1 MGEATRCRMAH
12 ESVALVSE
20 SVAMRKAATTV
31 SGSAAFRF
39 VLVMG
44 IVNLFA
50 DTTYEGGASING
62 PFMGMLG
69 ASAAAVS
76 IIAGVGEFFGYS
88 LRAVFGYLSDRT
100 GRYWLL
106 TFVGYV
112 INLLAVPAMALAD
125 SWQMAAAFIITER
138 IGRAMRKPTVEAM
151 LSYTTGTLGRGWV
164 YALNTALDETGA
176 TIGPLLAALVL
187 FLRGNY
193 RTAYALLIVSAVL
206 ALLSLTIAR
215 INFPLP
221 ASLEQGATAPEKG
234 LTPSY
239 WLYMTAASCFAA
251 GLMSFELIS
260 YHLART
266 GIVSLP
272 WIPAFLAVSTA
283 FGVLASLVL
292 GRWFD
297 RRGLPVLLG
306 AIVCSAA
313 FAPLVFLGG
322 LWLVL
327 GGILLWGIGYATQ
340 DTLFKAL
347 IAGVLPEGKRS
358 QAFGIFYTGYGAG
371 WLIGSV
377 AAGLLYERS
386 RLALVLFAV
395 AVQLASLP
403 IFIAA
408 GRQQR
413 ASHAR

>member
-1 MGEATRCRMAH
+1 MTKGAA
-12 ESVALVSE
+12 AVS
-20 SVAMRKAATTV
+20 S
-31 SGSAAFRF
+31 SAAFRF

-62 PFMGMLG
+62 PFLGMLG

-88 LRAVFGYLSDRT
+88 LRSVFGYLSDRT
-100 GRYWLL
+100 GRYWPL
-106 TFVGYV
+106 TFAGYL
-112 INLLAVPAMALAD
+112 INLLAVPAMALAG
-125 SWQMAAAFIITER
+125 SWQVAAALIIAER

-187 FLRGNY
+187 FVRGNY
-193 RTAYALLIVSAVL
+193 RTAYALLVVSAVL
-206 ALLSLTIAR
+206 ALVSLAIAR

-221 ASLEQGATAPEKG
+221 ASLEQGTTAPERG
-234 LTPSY
+234 LTRSY
-239 WLYMTAASCFAA
+239 WLYMVAASCFAA

-260 YHLART
+260 YHLAHA
-266 GIVSLP
+266 GIVSAVC
-272 WIPAFLAVSTA
+272 IPVFLAISTA
-283 FGVLASLVL
+283 FGVLASLLL
-292 GRWFD
+292 GRWYD
-297 RRGLPVLLG
+297 RHGLPVLVG
-306 AIVCSAA
+306 AVLCSAA

-322 LWLVL
+322 FWVAL

-358 QAFGIFYTGYGAG
+358 QAFGVFYTGYGAG

-377 AAGLLYERS
+377 MAGWLYERS
-386 RLALVLFAV
+386 RLMLALFAV
-395 AVQLASLP
+395 AVQLVSIP
-403 IFIAA
+403 IFIIAHGRKRA
-408 GRQQR
+408 G
-413 ASHAR
+413 HAG

>member
-1 MGEATRCRMAH
+1 MA
-12 ESVALVSE
+12 
-20 SVAMRKAATTV
+20 KAPGAP

-62 PFMGMLG
+62 PFLGTLG

-88 LRAVFGYLSDRT
+88 LRSVFGYLSDRT

-106 TFVGYV
+106 TFAGYI
-112 INLLAVPAMALAD
+112 INLLAVPAMALAGN
-125 SWQMAAAFIITER
+125 WQVAAALIIAER
-138 IGRAMRKPTVEAM
+138 VGRALRKPTVESM

-164 YALNTALDETGA
+164 YGLNTALDETGA

-187 FLRGNY
+187 FLHGNY
-193 RTAYALLIVSAVL
+193 RTAYALLVISAVL
-206 ALLSLTIAR
+206 ALISLTVAR

-221 ASLEQGATAPEKG
+221 SRLEEGTTAPEKQ
-234 LTPSY
+234 LTRAY
-239 WLYMTAASCFAA
+239 WLYMVAASFFAA

-260 YHLART
+260 FHLSRA
-266 GIVSLP
+266 GIVSQP
-272 WIPAFLAVSTA
+272 WIPIFLAISTA

-292 GRWFD
+292 GRWYD
-297 RRGLPVLLG
+297 RRGIPVLLG
-306 AIVCSAA
+306 AILCTAA

-322 LWLVL
+322 FWLAL
-327 GGILLWGIGYATQ
+327 AGILLWGIGYATQ
-340 DTLFKAL
+340 DTLLKAV
-347 IAGVLPEGKRS
+347 IAGLLPEGKRS
-358 QAFGIFYTGYGAG
+358 QAFGVFYTGYGGG

-377 AAGLLYERS
+377 TTGLLYDRS

-403 IFIAA
+403 IFILAD
-408 GRQQR
+408 R
-413 ASHAR
+413 HAHKSTAR

>member
-1 MGEATRCRMAH
+1 M
-12 ESVALVSE
+12 V
-20 SVAMRKAATTV
+20 KAAAPA
-31 SGSAAFRF
+31 SASSAFRF

-62 PFMGMLG
+62 PFLGSLG

-88 LRAVFGYLSDRT
+88 LRSVFGYLSDRT
-100 GRYWLL
+100 GRYWVL

-112 INLLAVPAMALAD
+112 INLLAVPAMALAG
-125 SWQMAAAFIITER
+125 SWQLAAALIIAER
-138 IGRAMRKPTVEAM
+138 IGRAIRKPTVEAM

-164 YALNTALDETGA
+164 YGLNSALDETGA

-187 FLRGNY
+187 FFNGNY

-206 ALLSLTIAR
+206 ALVSLTVAR

-221 ASLEQGATAPEKG
+221 SSLEEGETAPEKR
-234 LTPSY
+234 LTSAY
-239 WLYMTAASCFAA
+239 WLYMVAAACFAA

-260 YHLART
+260 FHLARA
-266 GIVSLP
+266 GIVSVP
-272 WIPAFLAVSTA
+272 WIPVFLAISTA
-283 FGVLASLVL
+283 FGVVANLAL
-292 GRWFD
+292 GRWYD
-297 RRGLPVLLG
+297 RRGMPVLFG
-306 AIVCSAA
+306 AILCTAA

-322 LWLVL
+322 FWLAL
-327 GGILLWGIGYATQ
+327 AGMLLWGIGYATQ

-347 IAGVLPEGKRS
+347 IAGVLPAGKRS
-358 QAFGIFYTGYGAG
+358 QAFGVFYTGYGAG

-377 AAGLLYERS
+377 ATGLLYERS
-386 RLALVLFAV
+386 RIALVLFAV

-403 IFIAA
+403 LFAIAH
-408 GRQQR
+408 RHER
-413 ASHAR
+413 R

>member
-1 MGEATRCRMAH
+1 MTR
-12 ESVALVSE
+12 
-20 SVAMRKAATTV
+20 AAPTAA
-31 SGSAAFRF
+31 GAAAFRF

-62 PFMGMLG
+62 PFLGMLG

-100 GRYWLL
+100 GRYWQL
-106 TFVGYV
+106 TFAGYV
-112 INLLAVPAMALAD
+112 INLLAVPAMALAGR
-125 SWQMAAAFIITER
+125 WQVAAALIITER
-138 IGRAMRKPTVEAM
+138 VGRAIRKPTVEAM

-193 RTAYALLIVSAVL
+193 RTAYALLIVSAAL
-206 ALLSLTIAR
+206 ALVSLAIAR

-221 ASLEQGATAPEKG
+221 ASLEQGTTAPERELG
-234 LTPSY
+234 APY
-239 WLYMTAASCFAA
+239 WLYMAAASCFAA
-251 GLMSFELIS
+251 GLMSFELIA

-266 GIVSLP
+266 GIVP
-272 WIPAFLAVSTA
+272 VAWIPVFLAISTA

-292 GRWFD
+292 GRAYD
-297 RRGLPVLLG
+297 RGGLPVLLG
-306 AIVCSAA
+306 AVLCSAV

-322 LWLVL
+322 FWLAL
-327 GGILLWGIGYATQ
+327 GGILLWGVGYATQ

-386 RLALVLFAV
+386 RLALALFAV

-403 IFIAA
+403 IFITAHRRQA
-408 GRQQR
+408 GSR
-413 ASHAR
+413 AG